1 MGILIMKKNLEEVFI
16 LDLRYEKSTN
26 KSFEEALESIKKEL
40 KDRKFGVLWELN
52 FKDKMAEHN
61 IDFKN
66 NFKILEVCN
75 PQKANEVLSKHLDVG
90 YFLPC
95 KMVVYENEGQVFIGT
110 ARPENLIGLMEYDDL
125 NDVAS
130 EVESVLIEAID
141 AAV

>member
-1 MGILIMKKNLEEVFI
+1 MDIK
-16 LDLRYEKSTN
+16 YEKVTN
-26 KSFEEALESIKKEL
+26 KTFEQALESIKKEL

-61 IDFKN
+61 IDFPN

-75 PQKANEVLSKHLDVG
+75 PQKANEVLSKHLEAG

-95 KMVVYENEGQVFIGT
+95 KVVVYENDGKVFVGT
-110 ARPENLIGLMEYDDL
+110 AKPEMLINMMGYDDL
-125 NDVAS
+125 GDVAK
-130 EVESVLIEAID
+130 EVERILIESID

>member
-1 MGILIMKKNLEEVFI
+1 MGIFIKMEVRI
-16 LDLRYEKSTN
+16 LDIRYEKSTN
-26 KSFEEALESIKKEL
+26 KSFGDALESIKKEL

-75 PQKANEVLSKHLDVG
+75 PHKANEVLSKHLDVG

-95 KMVVYENEGQVFIGT
+95 KMVVYENEGKVFMGT
-110 ARPENLIGLMEYDDL
+110 AKPEMLIGLMGYDDL
-125 NDVAS
+125 GNVAK
-130 EVESVLIEAID
+130 EVESILIEAID